1 MLKKNTI
8 IVIVLYV
15 IITAG
20 LIIIV
25 SGCSGSEAK
34 HPTQKP
40 DPGSD
45 NNPPKACRGELEDQ
59 MTAILS
65 DLVTDTD
72 FSLYLEAEDACS
84 FTFSRGSSTLSTS
97 YASAS
102 TSKWVTA
109 VIILRLVDQGL
120 LSLDDHP
127 QDYIPGWDIH
137 PSDTLYNITLSDL
150 LSLTSGLINA
160 PDCLNFSDADFETC
174 VRQIATLNAGNGEI
188 PGAEFNYGPS
198 HLQIAGLMAI
208 KAADVDSWQALFEQF
223 KLETGLFINSFF
235 DTPSI
240 SNPRLDGGMHWQA
253 NDYIDFIRAF
263 QFGDLLTL
271 KTRGQMLMDRT
282 ASSEIVNSPIED
294 SLSDQW
300 HYGYGIWLQCP
311 HTAFDC
317 ETIAYYSSPG
327 IYGAYPFMNAEQ
339 HFFGIVA
346 RQGANETIAEGKA
359 VYDAVTGPA
368 EEWAGAP
375 IVCQ

>member
-1 MLKKNTI
+1 MLNKKTI
-8 IVIVLYV
+8 MAKVVYAIMMAGLAI
-15 IITAG
+15 IIT
-20 LIIIV
+20 
-25 SGCSGSEAK
+25 GCSGSKAK
-34 HPTQKP
+34 QPSQKP
-40 DPGSD
+40 GPGSE

-65 DLVTDTD
+65 NLVTDTD
-72 FSLYLEAEDACS
+72 FSLYIEAEDGRS
-84 FTFSRGSSTLSTS
+84 FTFSQGSSTLSTS
-97 YASAS
+97 YAAAS

-120 LSLDDHP
+120 LSLSDHP
-127 QDYIPGWDIH
+127 QDYILNWNIP

-150 LSLTSGLINA
+150 LSLTSGLINT
-160 PDCLNFSDADFETC
+160 PDCLNSSDADFETC
-174 VRQIATLNAGNGEI
+174 VRQIATINVDNGKI

-208 KAADVDSWQALFEQF
+208 KAAGVDSWQALFEQF
-223 KLETGLFINSFF
+223 KLETGLFTNSFF